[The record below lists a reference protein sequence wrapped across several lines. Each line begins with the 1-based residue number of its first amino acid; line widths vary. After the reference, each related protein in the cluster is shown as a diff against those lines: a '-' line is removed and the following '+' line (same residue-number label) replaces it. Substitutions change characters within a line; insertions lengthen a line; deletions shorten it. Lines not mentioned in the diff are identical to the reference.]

1 MEERPNTPV
10 IDLGGIACKILS
22 TASEVVTSAGESLR
36 GQALLPAVSSIQ
48 SLHGLMYIFDCA
60 NLIMH
65 MPGHVA
71 PYFQAILWLF
81 YVAALGVRRRFI

>member
-1 MEERPNTPV
+1 
-10 IDLGGIACKILS
+10 
-22 TASEVVTSAGESLR
+22 
-36 GQALLPAVSSIQ
+36 
-48 SLHGLMYIFDCA
+48 MYIFDCA

-65 MPGHVA
+65 MPGHVT